1 MNPAMSPAMN
11 NVMNKR
17 APDYGKYI
25 IKIYQIY
32 HSLISTFS
40 LIHLPYINP
49 FQISEGTHSLLCSI
63 GLVIYRYLFIYIC
76 HKLHHN
82 DVDVNFPGFFFHFEC
97 LLKVELIINI
107 DVGNEEIVIT
117 DAPKESLDVA
127 ILRMI
132 YIVRTT
138 RSKVIQPS

>member
-1 MNPAMSPAMN
+1 MMSMSIFPA
-11 NVMNKR
+11 
-17 APDYGKYI
+17 
-25 IKIYQIY
+25 
-32 HSLISTFS
+32 
-40 LIHLPYINP
+40 
-49 FQISEGTHSLLCSI
+49 
-63 GLVIYRYLFIYIC
+63 
-76 HKLHHN
+76 
-82 DVDVNFPGFFFHFEC
+82 FFFHFEC